1 MTFQSNKD
9 DVMKFYEDTNEFR
22 TEHRKTYSELLKKI
36 NSKKGMSFLN
46 TSNLDDF
53 MSQAFTEFND
63 FRSHVSSQP
72 LDDSDITYVYDIN
85 KKEYIQGF
93 NLPDKHIVEKYHF
106 VAQLIG
112 SICLCQQ
119 VVIVIVIKTQI

>member
-1 MTFQSNKD
+1 MTFQSNKE

-22 TEHRKTYSELLKKI
+22 TEHRKTYNELLKKI

-63 FRSHVSSQP
+63 LLLLSFSSKPILITHV
-72 LDDSDITYVYDIN
+72 
-85 KKEYIQGF
+85 
-93 NLPDKHIVEKYHF
+93 
-106 VAQLIG
+106 
-112 SICLCQQ
+112 
-119 VVIVIVIKTQI
+119 TQINPKKGGYDTLGVDKFLSSL